1 MGDVWAA
8 LQVDADG
15 LVSRRESAMILKR
28 LLPSL
33 RGDDSGDS
41 GDSLVRCI
49 AIRIGR
55 AIVEGRLAPGADLN
69 SVEVARFFQTSRT
82 PVREALLLL
91 EKEGL
96 VEVAPHKRPR
106 VATVTLEDARY
117 IYEVRAALAALVAE
131 RIVRTASDEE
141 IDRLWA
147 VYPRLEAAV
156 RAGDVHAYHW
166 ELSVFRD
173 LETTI
178 AGNKEAKRILDSLGL
193 RVLQLRHLS
202 LSLPG
207 RLEHALDHRRR
218 VLQAYRDRDAV
229 LASALNRSAAM
240 NSFAVIERHGWPPG
254 SPANHQAGHEPTHP
268 TPDRPSTS
276 GDLALVTGD
285 GHDERIGADGVHR
298 R

>member
-1 MGDVWAA
+1 MTDIWEA
-8 LQVDADG
+8 LRVDQDR
-15 LVSRRESAMILKR
+15 LVSRRESATILKR

-33 RGDDSGDS
+33 AGIELEDSGRT
-41 GDSLVRCI
+41 LVRCI

-55 AIVEGRLAPGADLN
+55 AIVEGKLAPGDDLN
-69 SVEVARFFQTSRT
+69 SVEVARFFETSRT
-82 PVREALLLL
+82 TVREALMLL

-96 VEVAPHKRPR
+96 VEILPHRRPR
-106 VATVTLEDARY
+106 VASVTLEDARY
-117 IYEVRAALAALVAE
+117 IYEVRGALAALVAE
-131 RIVRTASDEE
+131 RIVRYATDDDIEV
-141 IDRLWA
+141 LWS

-156 RAGDVHAYHW
+156 QAGDVDAYHW

-218 VLQAYRDRDAV
+218 VLQAYRDRDSA
-229 LASALNRSAAM
+229 LASALNRSAAT
-240 NSFAVIERHGWPPG
+240 NSFAVIERHGWPPPG
-254 SPANHQAGHEPTHP
+254 RTAGLANGGPIEVVRA
-268 TPDRPSTS
+268 RRSTS
-276 GDLALVTGD
+276 PEPVLAAADVSGERMSTRD
-285 GHDERIGADGVHR
+285 HDQS
-298 R
+298 